1 MIPGA
6 STRRATASPRAGKK
20 EAKDKAKR
28 EQQERQR
35 AEDLKRKAKREREAA
50 RNRERDRR
58 LALWDPA
65 KKACSKALQKDAET
79 LTRALPWADLAAHYG
94 VHEAADAQLLRDETP
109 SLGAPNAL
117 NPKAQHAGTVYPL
130 EEDAGLY
137 PSKEPLLVADRVRDW
152 YGSRANPNWRKRLL
166 EVLASLAKGS
176 DGSWCRAA
184 HPSYKEFGVRIALL
198 DDTMRL
204 IWSATKA
211 SDGGLRCL
219 AWCCVRTGSV
229 DSTCEGIKQALDRRA
244 SDKGKLIETKEPYL
258 TLDDDDV
265 LIHPGKNRP
274 MKLWS
279 CRIGVL
285 EKMAQGSPPEK
296 WSPSLRLTTKEQAA
310 VQEANAPA
318 MVLTQR
324 LILNLNLFWWRRWRR
339 HDPRSAYAPR
349 EGAAA
354 VSRRCRSRAGLMTYF
369 REAVVN
375 TQEMLDLLALT
386 QR

>member
-1 MIPGA
+1 MKK
-6 STRRATASPRAGKK
+6 TRAKKK
-20 EAKDKAKR
+20 ESVKFFNKKLL
-28 EQQERQR
+28 QWRQ
-35 AEDLKRKAKREREAA
+35 
-50 RNRERDRR
+50 
-58 LALWDPA
+58 
-65 KKACSKALQKDAET
+65 
-79 LTRALPWADLAAHYG
+79 
-94 VHEAADAQLLRDETP
+94 EAADAQLLRDETP
-109 SLGAPNAL
+109 SLGAPNKL
-117 NPKAQHAGTVYPL
+117 NDKAQHDGTIYPVV
-130 EEDAGLY
+130 EDEGLY
-137 PSKEPLLVADRVRDW
+137 ASKEPLLVADRVRDW
-152 YGSRANPNWRKRLL
+152 YAARANPNWRKRLL

-184 HPSYKEFGVRIALL
+184 HPQYREFGVRIALL

-244 SDKGKLIETKEPYL
+244 SDKGKLVESSEPYL

-279 CRIGVL
+279 CRIDVL

-318 MVLTQR
+318 MVLGR
-324 LILNLNLFWWRRWRR
+324 
-339 HDPRSAYAPR
+339 
-349 EGAAA
+349 
-354 VSRRCRSRAGLMTYF
+354 
-369 REAVVN
+369 
-375 TQEMLDLLALT
+375 
-386 QR
+386 